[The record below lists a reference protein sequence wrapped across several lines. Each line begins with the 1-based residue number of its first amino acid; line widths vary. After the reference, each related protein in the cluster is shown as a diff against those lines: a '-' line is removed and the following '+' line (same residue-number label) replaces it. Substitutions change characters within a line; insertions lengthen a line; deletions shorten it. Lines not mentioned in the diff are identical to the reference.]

1 MNAAADQS
9 PDLSLFHA
17 DALVLVGAVAL
28 IFLLV
33 GIAAF
38 LSLRARTR
46 FGAIAGLLCALLLM
60 ALLPFW
66 VSLLTLVL
74 VSEPNLSAASSW
86 YLWLTLFDV
95 IHLERVFAA
104 GTLVSGIVYFAFPG
118 TPRARMLRTLACLA
132 LLVGIAIIYTVIQLR
147 GYQLIG

>member
-1 MNAAADQS
+1 
-9 PDLSLFHA
+9 
-17 DALVLVGAVAL
+17 
-28 IFLLV
+28 
-33 GIAAF
+33 
-38 LSLRARTR
+38 
-46 FGAIAGLLCALLLM
+46 LLCALLLM